1 MKQQGREQKKG
12 HEQQECF
19 CLFYL
24 YAQFADTKW
33 RSVSLME
40 EIIWFKY
47 MKEKVAETL
56 LGVRTYC
63 PCEPG
68 LSQLDRKRFL
78 LFSPKI
84 FELHQKENEWVSES
98 SEGIYA

>member
-1 MKQQGREQKKG
+1 
-12 HEQQECF
+12 
-19 CLFYL
+19 
-24 YAQFADTKW
+24 
-33 RSVSLME
+33 
-40 EIIWFKY
+40 

-84 FELHQKENEWVSES
+84 FELHQKENE
-98 SEGIYA
+98 